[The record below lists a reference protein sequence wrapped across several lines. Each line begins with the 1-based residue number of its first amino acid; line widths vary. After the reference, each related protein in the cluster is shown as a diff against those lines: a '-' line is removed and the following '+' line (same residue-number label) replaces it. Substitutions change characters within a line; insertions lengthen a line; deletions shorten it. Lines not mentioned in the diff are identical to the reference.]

1 MRYKSYSN
9 ITCQIQQ
16 NVLRKRLEKVFIYT
30 LKTDVFELPE
40 NKDIGNFYWKYE
52 LLFLDQSNFS
62 SNPFQVSILQYP
74 IPRASLPSL
83 PSLLNF
89 SIANWN
95 PSSSQYSSCALSVS
109 LFCPTPFHHMP
120 QLLDITNFM
129 SSQAHQINIKH
140 NTFLAKHHRQQCGEI
155 SSKW

>member
-89 SIANWN
+89 SIAN
-95 PSSSQYSSCALSVS
+95 
-109 LFCPTPFHHMP
+109 
-120 QLLDITNFM
+120 
-129 SSQAHQINIKH
+129 
-140 NTFLAKHHRQQCGEI
+140 
-155 SSKW
+155 